1 MITYTVEI
9 YEAGSERWFH
19 NDKLHREDGPA
30 IQLANGDK
38 WWYLNDKRHRE
49 DGPAIEM
56 ANGDKFW
63 YLNDKLHRED
73 GPAVENAKWLKSI
86 RTPNGDKRWFL
97 NGKGL
102 SESKWKQQV
111 KKSDCSGNPSF
122 TYTVEISDTGDKRW
136 YLNGKLHR
144 GDGPASEYV
153 SGTKEWYL
161 NGKLHRENGPAI
173 EYADGDKYWVLNGKQ
188 LSESAWKQQ
197 VKKSKSDC
205 SGKVVEIDGKKYKLM
220 EI

>member
-19 NDKLHREDGPA
+19 
-30 IQLANGDK
+30 
-38 WWYLNDKRHRE
+38 
-49 DGPAIEM
+49 
-56 ANGDKFW
+56 
-63 YLNDKLHRED
+63 NDKLHRED

-122 TYTVEISDTGDKRW
+122 TYTVEISDTGDKRWYLNGKLHREDGPAIETTNGKHWYINNILHREDGPASEMANGDKYW